1 MKLSLKAKLIHEI
14 RIQIRSRTYTYA
26 YGPLAKNL
34 SNQIRC
40 DFENIVNDYVC
51 SPIDDVVIK
60 EIVNPLH
67 NHAPKIF
74 NIRQT

>member
-1 MKLSLKAKLIHEI
+1 MCLNMKARLNYEVIIKVRHKVYE
-14 RIQIRSRTYTYA
+14 QA

-34 SNQIRC
+34 SNQIRFN
-40 DFENIVNDYVC
+40 FESIVNDYVC

-74 NIRQT
+74 DI